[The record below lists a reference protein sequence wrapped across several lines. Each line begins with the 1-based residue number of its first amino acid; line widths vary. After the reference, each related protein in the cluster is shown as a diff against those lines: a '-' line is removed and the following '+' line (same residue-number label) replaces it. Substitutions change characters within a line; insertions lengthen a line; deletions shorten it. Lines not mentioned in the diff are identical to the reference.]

1 VGRSTNYYVEAQP
14 TQGDSDTNV
23 VNSTSKKNSQFQ
35 GLNGSNQT
43 DCEHLEYISRTKR
56 SMMQNVLPPVTSM
69 IYEGEQ
75 YDGEL
80 SEANYREGETISQ
93 LQPPH
98 INTIANLSSNI
109 IKLSKDS
116 CVQFV
121 ITGAPRTL
129 PPDGSPVSAYTIDNT
144 PVAVLDVAE
153 NYASTFRTR

>member
-56 SMMQNVLPPVTSM
+56 SMMQNVLPPVISM
-69 IYEGEQ
+69 IYEGEH

-80 SEANYREGETISQ
+80 SEANYRKGETISQ
-93 LQPPH
+93 LQPPPT
-98 INTIANLSSNI
+98 NTIANLSSNI

-116 CVQFV
+116 CV
-121 ITGAPRTL
+121 
-129 PPDGSPVSAYTIDNT
+129 
-144 PVAVLDVAE
+144 
-153 NYASTFRTR
+153 